1 MNRRHGIAGVVAGL
15 ALLAPR
21 AFADNEN
28 AVRIGNDEAMT
39 VWSIYQSN
47 QNERD
52 MATLAKDKASSQ
64 PVKDLSGRLLEDSRT
79 ADAKI
84 RAYANK
90 RHIDLDALSHQV
102 TRTIDDQLEGDRMAH
117 SVGSSMGEYAFTAE
131 NAVKT
136 SREAGT
142 AIGKLRRL
150 DGTEFDRA
158 FTRSVVRDH
167 QSLVDVLANARKQAN
182 DDDMKDLIDGLM
194 PDVEQH
200 LAAAQ
205 KLAVNL

>member
-1 MNRRHGIAGVVAGL
+1 MNRKHGIASVLAGL
-15 ALLAPR
+15 ALLVPR
-21 AFADNEN
+21 AFADTGSTT
-28 AVRIGNDEAMT
+28 RIGNDEAMT
-39 VWSIYQSN
+39 IWSIYQSN

-52 MATLAKDKASSQ
+52 MATLAKDKTNSQ
-64 PVKDLSGRLLEDSRT
+64 KVKDLSGRLLEDSRT

-84 RAYANK
+84 RAYASK

-102 TRTIDDQLEGDRMAH
+102 TRTIDDQLEGDRMVH

-136 SREAGT
+136 SKEAGT

-150 DGTEFDRA
+150 DGSEFDRA
-158 FTRSVVRDH
+158 YARNVVSDH
-167 QSLVDVLANARKQAN
+167 QTLIDVLANARKQAN
-182 DDDMKDLIDGLM
+182 DPDMNELIDGLM

-200 LAAAQ
+200 LAMAQ
-205 KLAVNL
+205 KVAVNL